1 MPLVDLGAVH
11 KPDALVVVQIVPTY
25 RVEGRLAAVDLD
37 LLPAGEGAE
46 AIAICHHHGT
56 AALQQLGKFRVVD
69 LASGQHDTGT
79 EGEFRLRPACFQLR
93 QRLLQIRQDQV
104 MGTDLTHQDD
114 DVVFIAGDD
123 RVFRLAEVAD
133 LRDDPAE
140 TVVLFN
146 GGTNRIVIG
155 IHAEA
160 VAQGVQYLCFQ
171 LCLVVIQAGPV
182 AFHGWVDDGGDEAVV
197 LHRLQQGKML
207 LHALHGGAALRAEQ
221 GVEVVIAALDGTLQD
236 AADVGTVAVGHVVG
250 GDLGGAAVGGAEAA
264 GEAAGQV
271 QQHLGDI
278 VAVISQG
285 QLAAAHRLL
294 HQVVVGL
301 LQQLLEKDQVL

>member
-1 MPLVDLGAVH
+1 
-11 KPDALVVVQIVPTY
+11 
-25 RVEGRLAAVDLD
+25 
-37 LLPAGEGAE
+37 
-46 AIAICHHHGT
+46 
-56 AALQQLGKFRVVD
+56 
-69 LASGQHDTGT
+69 
-79 EGEFRLRPACFQLR
+79 
-93 QRLLQIRQDQV
+93 
-104 MGTDLTHQDD
+104 
-114 DVVFIAGDD
+114 
-123 RVFRLAEVAD
+123 
-133 LRDDPAE
+133 
-140 TVVLFN
+140 
-146 GGTNRIVIG
+146 
-155 IHAEA
+155 
-160 VAQGVQYLCFQ
+160 
-171 LCLVVIQAGPV
+171 
-182 AFHGWVDDGGDEAVV
+182 
-197 LHRLQQGKML
+197 ML

-285 QLAAAHRLL
+285 QLAAAL

>member
-1 MPLVDLGAVH
+1 
-11 KPDALVVVQIVPTY
+11 
-25 RVEGRLAAVDLD
+25 
-37 LLPAGEGAE
+37 
-46 AIAICHHHGT
+46 
-56 AALQQLGKFRVVD
+56 
-69 LASGQHDTGT
+69 
-79 EGEFRLRPACFQLR
+79 
-93 QRLLQIRQDQV
+93 
-104 MGTDLTHQDD
+104 MGTDLAHQDD
-114 DVVFIAGDD
+114 DVVLVAGEG
-123 RVFRLAEVAD
+123 RVLQLAEVAD
-133 LRDDPAE
+133 VGDDAAE
-140 TVVLFN
+140 AVVLFD
-146 GGTNRIVIG
+146 GGAEGRVG
-155 IHAEA
+155 RVHAVV
-160 VAQGVQYLCFQ
+160 VAEGVQHLE
-171 LCLVVIQAGPV
+171 LELGLVVVQAGLV
-182 AFHGWVDDGGDEAVV
+182 ALHGRVDDGGEEAIV
-197 LHRLQQGKML
+197 LHGVQEGEVL
-207 LHALHGGAALRAEQ
+207 LHALHGGTALRAEQ